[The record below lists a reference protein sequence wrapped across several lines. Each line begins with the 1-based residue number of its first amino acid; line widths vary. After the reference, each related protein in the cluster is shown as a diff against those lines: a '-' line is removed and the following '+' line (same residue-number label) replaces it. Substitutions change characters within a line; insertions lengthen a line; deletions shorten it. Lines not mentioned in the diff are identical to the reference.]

1 MKTAMIRRIAWGILV
16 LIGLGVESAWAQ
28 RYPERRVLRS
38 GNKLYE
44 KKQYAEAETQYRKAQ
59 DMNPTYEGLF
69 NLADVLYKQKRY
81 EEALNILKQIARDDV
96 AGMHAPDAYYNLGNT
111 YFQMKKLPEAA
122 EAYKNTLRRNPNDDE
137 ARYNLAYVLELMK
150 QNNNQNNNQNN
161 QNNQNQNNQ
170 NNNQNQNQNQ
180 NNPND
185 QNNQKQPPKKD
196 QGNGNND
203 QQDQNK
209 DKNNDQNQNQDG
221 QQNPD
226 QNGQNPQG
234 QNPEQGDGQSQPN
247 RMSREEADRMLD
259 AVQSNEDNT
268 KKKVEARKARAVAP
282 SGKNW

>member
-234 QNPEQGDGQSQPN
+234 QNPEQGDGRSQPN

>member
-44 KKQYAEAETQYRKAQ
+44 KEQYAEAETQYRKAQ

-122 EAYKNTLRRNPNDDE
+122 EAYKNTLRRNPNDEE

-161 QNNQNQNNQ
+161 QNN
-170 NNNQNQNQNQ
+170 NQNQNQ

>member
-44 KKQYAEAETQYRKAQ
+44 KEQYAEAETQYRKAQ

-111 YFQMKKLPEAA
+111 YFQMKKLPDAA

-185 QNNQKQPPKKD
+185 PNNQKQPPKKD

-259 AVQSNEDNT
+259 AVQSNEDNA

>member
-44 KKQYAEAETQYRKAQ
+44 KEQYAEAETQYRKAQ

-170 NNNQNQNQNQ
+170 NNNQNQNQN
-180 NNPND
+180 NPND

-221 QQNPD
+221 QQDPD

>member
-44 KKQYAEAETQYRKAQ
+44 KEQYAEAETQYRKAQ

-137 ARYNLAYVLELMK
+137 ARYNLASVLALMK

-196 QGNGNND
+196 QGDGNND

>member
-44 KKQYAEAETQYRKAQ
+44 KEQYAEAETQYRKAQ

-170 NNNQNQNQNQ
+170 NNNQNQNQN
-180 NNPND
+180 NPND

-196 QGNGNND
+196 QGDGNND

>member
-1 MKTAMIRRIAWGILV
+1 MKTAMRRRIAWGILV
-16 LIGLGVESAWAQ
+16 LIGVGVESAWAQ

-234 QNPEQGDGQSQPN
+234 QNPEQGDGRSQPN

>member
-44 KKQYAEAETQYRKAQ
+44 KEQYAEAETQYRKAQ

-81 EEALNILKQIARDDV
+81 EETLNILKQIARDDV

-122 EAYKNTLRRNPNDDE
+122 EAYKNTLRRNPNDEE

>member
-44 KKQYAEAETQYRKAQ
+44 KEQYAEAETQYRKAQ

-69 NLADVLYKQKRY
+69 TLADVLYKQKRY

-170 NNNQNQNQNQ
+170 NNNQNQNQ

>member
-111 YFQMKKLPEAA
+111 YFQMKKLPEPAI
-122 EAYKNTLRRNPNDDE
+122 N
-137 ARYNLAYVLELMK
+137 
-150 QNNNQNNNQNN
+150 
-161 QNNQNQNNQ
+161 
-170 NNNQNQNQNQ
+170 
-180 NNPND
+180 
-185 QNNQKQPPKKD
+185 
-196 QGNGNND
+196 
-203 QQDQNK
+203 
-209 DKNNDQNQNQDG
+209 
-221 QQNPD
+221 
-226 QNGQNPQG
+226 
-234 QNPEQGDGQSQPN
+234 
-247 RMSREEADRMLD
+247 
-259 AVQSNEDNT
+259 
-268 KKKVEARKARAVAP
+268 
-282 SGKNW
+282 

>member
-1 MKTAMIRRIAWGILV
+1 MKTVMIRRIALGILV
-16 LIGLGVESAWAQ
+16 LVGFAGSAWAQ

-38 GNKLYE
+38 GNSLYE
-44 KKQYAEAETQYRKAQ
+44 KKQYPEAETKYRKAQ

-96 AGMHAPDAYYNLGNT
+96 AGLHSPDAYYNLGNT

-150 QNNNQNNNQNN
+150 QNNNNQNN

-185 QNNQKQPPKKD
+185 QKNQKQPPKKD

-203 QQDQNK
+203 QQDKNK
-209 DKNNDQNQNQDG
+209 DKNNDQNQNQNG

-234 QNPEQGDGQSQPN
+234 QNSEQGDGQSQPN

-268 KKKVEARKARAVAP
+268 KKKVEARKVRGVAP

>member
-44 KKQYAEAETQYRKAQ
+44 KEQYAEAETQYRKAQ

-170 NNNQNQNQNQ
+170 NNNQNQNQN
-180 NNPND
+180 NPND

-209 DKNNDQNQNQDG
+209 DKNNDQNHNQDG
-221 QQNPD
+221 QQDPD

>member
-44 KKQYAEAETQYRKAQ
+44 KEQYAEAETQYRKAQ

-161 QNNQNQNNQ
+161 QNN
-170 NNNQNQNQNQ
+170 NQNQNQ

>member
-44 KKQYAEAETQYRKAQ
+44 KEQYAEAETQDRKAQ

-96 AGMHAPDAYYNLGNT
+96 AGVHAPDAYYNLGNT

-170 NNNQNQNQNQ
+170 NNNQNQNQ

>member
-44 KKQYAEAETQYRKAQ
+44 KEQYAEAETQYRKAQ

-150 QNNNQNNNQNN
+150 QNN
-161 QNNQNQNNQ
+161 NQNNQ

>member
-122 EAYKNTLRRNPNDDE
+122 EAYKNTLRRNPNDEE

-226 QNGQNPQG
+226 LNGQNPQG

>member
-44 KKQYAEAETQYRKAQ
+44 KEQYAEAETQYRKAQ

-150 QNNNQNNNQNN
+150 QNNNQNNNQN
-161 QNNQNQNNQ
+161 QNNQ
-170 NNNQNQNQNQ
+170 NNNQNQNQ

>member
-44 KKQYAEAETQYRKAQ
+44 KEQYAEAETQYRKAQ
-59 DMNPTYEGLF
+59 DMNPTYELF

-122 EAYKNTLRRNPNDDE
+122 EAYKNTLRRNPNDEE

-170 NNNQNQNQNQ
+170 NNNQNQNQN
-180 NNPND
+180 NPND
-185 QNNQKQPPKKD
+185 QNNQ
-196 QGNGNND
+196 NN
-203 QQDQNK
+203 QDNRDNQNNQN
-209 DKNNDQNQNQDG
+209 DRKNDNDRNNRNDQNQNQDG

>member
-185 QNNQKQPPKKD
+185 PNNQKQPPKKD

>member
-44 KKQYAEAETQYRKAQ
+44 KEQYAEAETQYRKAQ

-150 QNNNQNNNQNN
+150 QNNNQNNNRITRTIRIRTTRTIIKIKTRIIRTIRIIKSSRPRRIRAMEIMINRIRTRIRTTIRIKTRTDSRIRIRTVRILRARIQNREMADL
-161 QNNQNQNNQ
+161 
-170 NNNQNQNQNQ
+170 
-180 NNPND
+180 NPI
-185 QNNQKQPPKKD
+185 
-196 QGNGNND
+196 G
-203 QQDQNK
+203 
-209 DKNNDQNQNQDG
+209 
-221 QQNPD
+221 
-226 QNGQNPQG
+226 
-234 QNPEQGDGQSQPN
+234 
-247 RMSREEADRMLD
+247 
-259 AVQSNEDNT
+259 
-268 KKKVEARKARAVAP
+268 
-282 SGKNW
+282 

>member
-28 RYPERRVLRS
+28 CYPERRVLRS

-44 KKQYAEAETQYRKAQ
+44 KEQYAEAETQYRKAQ